1 MEDIRARQS
10 TAWNKAGWKPRMAKL
25 CLQKIEEHKNSG
37 AVENLIEDGTRE
49 QRNGKRKRLN
59 GKNLITWKAE
69 WSCIRNI

>member
-1 MEDIRARQS
+1 
-10 TAWNKAGWKPRMAKL
+10 MAKL

-37 AVENLIEDGTRE
+37 AVENLKEDGTRE